1 MDSVPFNFFDAVF
14 ESIHFDTI
22 KRAKDLGGNFG
33 SIAADFFQNCHD
45 YYVNVHNG
53 ATKGVLVPYYRQGN
67 LPTLSALNDGQKKA
81 AEAFILSNE
90 PVHYVQAPAGT
101 GKTRMI
107 AAMVG
112 CLHSQPHTL
121 AKGIVITATTNNSV
135 LNVLQTLIKES
146 LSTAKII
153 FIQSDLEGRRTRENG
168 KCPEDVY
175 KVVEYA
181 RLLAG
186 SPLVKDP
193 ECQLLQHYVE
203 AKEAG
208 IRSILEARAVG
219 LVIRLCRPDIIVAT
233 MAMVQAHCKAIS
245 PRANYLMIDE
255 AGQVSVAQCAAL
267 AATCAK
273 LEKLLI
279 TGDIFQLPAYTHRLK
294 GDVLKGGIESVITA
308 RKITS
313 LDVRVTTVD
322 GFQGRE
328 DEIIIVVTTRTSS
341 ITEQGGI
348 TRASGSSDED
358 FLLSDE
364 RAVVSLTRAR
374 EGLFIL
380 RDVNFLMAGDKWAT
394 FLRQAATLTYFVTE
408 GRVQL
413 IPRQLIP
420 WTTDHSCDD
429 AVTEDYSK
437 RLAEAGQVDCAQIKA
452 VTSFSSFQKETK
464 HMER

>member
-22 KRAKDLGGNFG
+22 KRAKDLG
-33 SIAADFFQNCHD
+33 
-45 YYVNVHNG
+45 
-53 ATKGVLVPYYRQGN
+53 VPYYRQGN

>member
-22 KRAKDLGGNFG
+22 KRAKDLGAVFKEFCDLLEIEKIF
-33 SIAADFFQNCHD
+33 S
-45 YYVNVHNG
+45 
-53 ATKGVLVPYYRQGN
+53 VPYYRQGN

-308 RKITS
+308 VNRRHNRPLLLHSSQDESGEEDHLT
-313 LDVRVTTVD
+313 RC
-322 GFQGRE
+322 RE

>member
-22 KRAKDLGGNFG
+22 KRAKDLG
-33 SIAADFFQNCHD
+33 
-45 YYVNVHNG
+45 
-53 ATKGVLVPYYRQGN
+53 VPYYRQGN

-267 AATCAK
+267 AATMN
-273 LEKLLI
+273 LE
-279 TGDIFQLPAYTHRLK
+279 
-294 GDVLKGGIESVITA
+294 

>member
-22 KRAKDLGGNFG
+22 KRAKDLG
-33 SIAADFFQNCHD
+33 
-45 YYVNVHNG
+45 
-53 ATKGVLVPYYRQGN
+53 VPYYRQGN

-267 AATCAK
+267 AATCITVLCYYIAARMN
-273 LEKLLI
+273 LE
-279 TGDIFQLPAYTHRLK
+279 
-294 GDVLKGGIESVITA
+294 